1 MGECVT
7 KKNESMAAR
16 NDKKNPKKIGF
27 SPQNRVRTA
36 KCQMECQKN
45 ANSRFGAYGGVSGR
59 ANAQSLEKQRAA

>member
-7 KKNESMAAR
+7 KKNESITAQ

-27 SPQNRVRTA
+27 SLQNRVRAA

-45 ANSRFGAYGGVSGR
+45 ANSRFGAYGGVSGGE
-59 ANAQSLEKQRAA
+59 NA